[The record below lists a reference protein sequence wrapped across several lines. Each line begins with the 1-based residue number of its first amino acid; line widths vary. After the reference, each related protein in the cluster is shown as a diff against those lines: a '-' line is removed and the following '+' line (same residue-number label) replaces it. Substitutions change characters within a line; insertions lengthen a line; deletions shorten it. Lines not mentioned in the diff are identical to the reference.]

1 MSDKTLTWEE
11 AVQWLRDQPEKSEL
25 VKFCYYDDPI
35 ESAAERFLQSEE
47 WVELISLLHS
57 KQKSGKV
64 LDIGAGRG
72 ISSYAFAKSGY
83 EVTALEPNPSLL
95 VGAESIRQLSKST
108 DVKIEVVQD
117 WGETLPFAD
126 NTFDIVYG
134 RAVLHHAHDLNKLCQ
149 EAPRVLKPNGYF
161 IATREHVISKKEDL
175 QNFLDSHL
183 LHHLYGGENAYLL
196 AEYLIAIKLSGL
208 KITKTFTPYQSVI
221 NYFPMTKSQ
230 RQNLVKPVLTRRLG
244 NLLGNSLAKLKFLQ
258 DLYVWNLDRKLDAAG
273 RHYSFLAIKQ
283 PC

>member
-1 MSDKTLTWEE
+1 MSDKILTWEE

-25 VKFCYYDDPI
+25 VKFCYYDDPL
-35 ESAAERFLQSEE
+35 ETAAERFLQSEE
-47 WVELISLLHS
+47 WLEVFSLLKS
-57 KQKSGKV
+57 KKSGQV

-72 ISSYAFAKSGY
+72 ISTYAFAKSGY

-95 VGAESIRQLSKST
+95 VGAEAIRQLSSHTGVNIK
-108 DVKIEVVQD
+108 VVQD

-134 RAVLHHAHDLNKLCQ
+134 RAILHHAHDLNQLCK
-149 EAPRVLKPNGYF
+149 EAARVLKPNGYF

-175 QNFLDSHL
+175 QKFLDSHP

-196 AEYLIAIKLSGL
+196 VEYLTAIKLSGL
-208 KITKTFTPYQSVI
+208 ITLKTFSPHGSVI

-230 RQNLVKPVLTRRLG
+230 CQNLVKPVLTRRLG
-244 NLLGNSLAKLKFLQ
+244 NLLGSSLAKLKFLQ
-258 DLYVWNLDRKLDAAG
+258 DLYAWNLDRKLDSPG
-273 RHYSFLAIKQ
+273 RHYSFLAVKPKQ
-283 PC
+283 

>member
-1 MSDKTLTWEE
+1 MSDKTLTWED
-11 AVQWLRDQPEKSEL
+11 AVQWLRNQPEKSEL
-25 VKFCYYDDPI
+25 VKLCYYDDPI
-35 ESAAERFLQSEE
+35 EAAAARFLQSEE
-47 WVELISLLHS
+47 WIELISLLKS
-57 KQKSGKV
+57 KKKSGKV

-83 EVTALEPNPSLL
+83 EVTALEPNPSAL
-95 VGAESIRQLSKST
+95 VGAETIRQLSRNT
-108 DVKIEVVQD
+108 DVNIEVVQD

-126 NTFDIVYG
+126 NTFDVVYG
-134 RAVLHHAHDLNKLCQ
+134 RAVLHHAHDLNQLCK
-149 EAPRVLKPNGYF
+149 EAARVLKPNGYF
-161 IATREHVISKKEDL
+161 LATREHVISKKEDL
-175 QNFLDSHL
+175 QKFLDSHL

-196 AEYLIAIKLSGL
+196 EEYLTAIQLSGL
-208 KITKTFTPYQSVI
+208 KKVNTFSPYQSVI

-258 DLYVWNLDRKLDAAG
+258 DLYVWNLDRKLDTAG

-283 PC
+283 SY